1 VGEVE
6 KVAEGQYVM
15 VGLCE
20 SVPERDMLR
29 HTVGERVSVFD
40 ADCVME
46 IVGEGN
52 SVELAVSVE
61 DTEKVAEGQ

>member
-1 VGEVE
+1 ME
-6 KVAEGQYVM
+6 KVTEGQYVM

-29 HTVGERVSVFD
+29 HTVGERVSELD

-46 IVGEGN
+46 IVGEGDA
-52 SVELAVSVE
+52 VEHAVSVGE
-61 DTEKVAEGQ
+61 MENVAEGQ